1 MRHNKTSSQLI
12 TGILGGMGPEATL
25 ECFKSIINQTPAETD
40 QDHLPVIIDNNPRI
54 PDRTEAIIHDGVSP
68 VPLLQKS
75 ARRLE
80 KAGAGFIII
89 PCNTAHYFI
98 DKVEKVVDIPILNM
112 IMATIEKLQPDSI
125 AGLLATSGTIETGVY
140 EKYSRERG
148 NVDIVTPEERDQKI
162 VMEVIYGEK
171 GIKAGYK
178 TKNHKNKLL
187 KVVAGLKKRG
197 AQAIIAGCTEI
208 RLVLSSSDLD
218 NLNLLTPIDIISKKA
233 IQRVI

>member
-1 MRHNKTSSQLI
+1 MRQNEPSSQLI

-25 ECFKSIINQTPAETD
+25 ECFKSIINQTPAKTD
-40 QDHLPVIIDNNPRI
+40 QEHLPVIIDNNPQI
-54 PDRTEAIIHDGVSP
+54 PDRTEAILHDGVSP
-68 VPLLQKS
+68 VPLLQRS

-80 KAGAGFIII
+80 SAGADFIII

-98 DKVEKVVDIPILNM
+98 DKIEKVVDIPILNM
-112 IMATIEKLQPDSI
+112 IMATIEELQPDSV

-140 EKYSRERG
+140 DEYSRERED
-148 NVDIVTPEERDQKI
+148 VEIITPTERDQNI

-178 TKNHKNKLL
+178 TTNNKNKLL
-187 KVVAGLKKRG
+187 KVAAGLKKRG
-197 AQAIIAGCTEI
+197 AQAIIAGCTEL

-218 NLNLLTPIDIISKKA
+218 NLKLLRPIDIISEKTV
-233 IQRVI
+233 QRVI

>member
-1 MRHNKTSSQLI
+1 MRQNEPSSQLI

-25 ECFKSIINQTPAETD
+25 ECFKSIINQTPAKTD
-40 QDHLPVIIDNNPRI
+40 QEHLPVIIDNNPQI
-54 PDRTEAIIHDGVSP
+54 PDRTEAILHDGVSP
-68 VPLLQKS
+68 VPLLQRS

-80 KAGAGFIII
+80 SAGADFIII

-98 DKVEKVVDIPILNM
+98 DKIEKVVDTPILNM
-112 IMATIEKLQPDSI
+112 IMATIEELQPDSI

-140 EKYSRERG
+140 DEYSRERED
-148 NVDIVTPEERDQKI
+148 VEIITPTERDQNI

-178 TKNHKNKLL
+178 TTKNKNKLL
-187 KVVAGLKKRG
+187 KVAAGLKKRG
-197 AQAIIAGCTEI
+197 AQAIIAGCTEL

-218 NLNLLTPIDIISKKA
+218 NLKLLRPIDIISEKTV
-233 IQRVI
+233 QRVI

>member
-1 MRHNKTSSQLI
+1 MRQNKTSSQLI

-40 QDHLPVIIDNNPRI
+40 QEHLPVIIDNNPQI
-54 PDRTEAIIHDGVSP
+54 PDRTEAILQDGVSP

-75 ARRLE
+75 ALRLE

-98 DKVEKVVDIPILNM
+98 DEVEKVVDIPILNM
-112 IMATIEKLQPDSI
+112 IMATIEKLQPNSI

-148 NVDIVTPEERDQKI
+148 NVDIVTPKERDQNI

-218 NLNLLTPIDIISKKA
+218 NLNLLTPIDIISKRA
-233 IQRVI
+233 I